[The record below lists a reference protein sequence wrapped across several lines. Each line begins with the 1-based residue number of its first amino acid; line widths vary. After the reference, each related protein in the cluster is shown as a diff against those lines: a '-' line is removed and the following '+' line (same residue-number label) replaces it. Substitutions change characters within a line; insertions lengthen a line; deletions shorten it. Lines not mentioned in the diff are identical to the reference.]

1 MIRERDKGSMAGIE
15 IVGFLASASQLVV
28 YSIKIATCLSEICQ
42 RVQDAPERI
51 RQHSDQIR
59 LLVSTAQL
67 VEQHRLLQT
76 THVHAH
82 INATLEQAKTLS
94 ATLEQLTKDYSRGS
108 IRRYW
113 KILKAAKE
121 KEILANFDRLEKEK
135 SALLLCISVAQ
146 TDLLGQGIHKLEM
159 AEKGAHRHSAM
170 VEEGDRVSLPLW
182 LFCQY
187 YEGPEISLRMIDYR
201 NGDVWLTSLKQGNQI
216 YRDDNVA
223 NEERTMPATS
233 LRQGSNGVYVST
245 EQTQG
250 GQEPF
255 NDMAEEG
262 YRGSSRQ
269 QITSGQGHRSS
280 SSGLQHIYEDV
291 TAKDSA
297 RQIIGDTLSE
307 NTANHGPKHHY
318 KMVRAEGQSQ
328 QLNGNVASVE
338 YFKAFFA
345 PRYQQEIAHGG
356 SVYTHA
362 SWQ

>member
-1 MIRERDKGSMAGIE
+1 MAGIE

-170 VEEGDRVSLPLW
+170 AEEGDR
-182 LFCQY
+182 
-187 YEGPEISLRMIDYR
+187 
-201 NGDVWLTSLKQGNQI
+201 QGNQI

-291 TAKDSA
+291 TAKESA
-297 RQIIGDTLSE
+297 RQINADTLSE

-328 QLNGNVASVE
+328 QLNGNVASIE